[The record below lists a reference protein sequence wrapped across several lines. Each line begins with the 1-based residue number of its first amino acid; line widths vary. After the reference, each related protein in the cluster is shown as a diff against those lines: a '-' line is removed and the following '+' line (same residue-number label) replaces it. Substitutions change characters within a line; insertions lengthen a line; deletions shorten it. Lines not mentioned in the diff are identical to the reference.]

1 MRINTKEDI
10 VRFAKKFGKGMS
22 EQLLTT
28 MANQLEFSRALQSY
42 PGTIL
47 LDDIEKRWLSLF
59 KSIVEMSA
67 TTEQQIEF
75 RVVHNLLCQWA
86 NRIEHVAE
94 MDASEGEGSRHER

>member
-1 MRINTKEDI
+1 MRINTKED
-10 VRFAKKFGKGMS
+10 VARFARKFGKGMT
-22 EQLLTT
+22 EQLLIT
-28 MANQLEFSRALQSY
+28 MGNQLEFSRALQTY

-59 KSIVEMSA
+59 KNIVDMSA

-86 NRIEHVAE
+86 NRIQTVAE
-94 MDASEGEGSRHER
+94 MDASEDGGF